1 MINYDFKILQ
11 PIEFECLSRDLI
23 QARDEVFIE
32 SFTEGRDG
40 GIDFR
45 YAVSKDNMSVIQ
57 VKRYSSYQSL
67 LSVLKKEVVKVRKLS
82 PNRYYI
88 CTSVGLTPDNK
99 SEIQSIFGE
108 DILDTQ
114 DILGKDDLNNLLG
127 IYPHIE
133 RQYYKLWLSS
143 TNVLERIMQ
152 KKIRNWAQFEMDKIK
167 RHSPIRGKRKHQG
180 SHGNTQP
187 IQVCNYLRNT
197 WYWEDNLGKND
208 SI

>member
-45 YAVSKDNMSVIQ
+45 FALSKDKLSVIQ

-67 LSVLKKEVVKVRKLS
+67 LSVLKKEVVKVKKLS

-99 SEIQSIFGE
+99 LEIQSIFGE
-108 DILDTQ
+108 DILNTQ

-127 IYPHIE
+127 
-133 RQYYKLWLSS
+133 L
-143 TNVLERIMQ
+143 
-152 KKIRNWAQFEMDKIK
+152 
-167 RHSPIRGKRKHQG
+167 
-180 SHGNTQP
+180 
-187 IQVCNYLRNT
+187 
-197 WYWEDNLGKND
+197 
-208 SI
+208 